1 MRVAE
6 FFGSSLYLQ
15 LLVIKISD
23 MTDLNRLMHLMQTKQ
38 FKVAS
43 FSRGTK
49 QENCDNAKIQ
59 ETQLV
64 RQLNNLINENRL
76 FLKALMSND
85 SKTGLPYSKE
95 IDLKDGDIY
104 IFATDEYG
112 NAFGKPVMYID
123 VKVAFISEYRYVFST
138 ITRRSFD
145 NFANQENHYYWV
157 FNMDGTRS
165 VLIDGLMFYKIV
177 NNNNPWNVSKKPG
190 CANNR
195 NEDYIMGKWI
205 NEYRKYFEVHA

>member
-112 NAFGKPVMYID
+112 NAFGKPVMYLD

>member
-1 MRVAE
+1 
-6 FFGSSLYLQ
+6 
-15 LLVIKISD
+15 